1 MADLGY
7 KKEQASRPD
16 WAHYGY
22 IKEWF
27 LNANIGNFAFLIQRL
42 TGILIVL
49 YLFVHL
55 YSIGEAFL
63 YSRVATGHA
72 MDPNGAMAFNHGMSL
87 YSGLGFHVLE
97 YLLMLGV
104 LYHMLNGLRV
114 IMVDWFGFSRQHKSL
129 FWLSMAII
137 VVVAIIGVF
146 FFFPELHL
154 LG

>member
-7 KKEQASRPD
+7 KKERAARPE
-16 WAHYGY
+16 WAHFNY

-27 LNANIGNFAFLIQRL
+27 LNANVGNFAFLIQRV

-49 YLFVHL
+49 YLFAHL

-63 YSRVATGHA
+63 YGKVMNGFKW
-72 MDPNGAMAFNHGMSL
+72 DPKGVDAFNHGMHL
-87 YSGLGFHVLE
+87 YSSPFFHLME

-104 LYHMLNGLRV
+104 LFHMLNGLRV
-114 IMVDWFGFSRQHKSL
+114 IMADWFGFTRVHKSL
-129 FWLSMAII
+129 FWLSMAVSVLAA
-137 VVVAIIGVF
+137 VVGVF

-154 LG
+154 VG

>member
-7 KKEQASRPD
+7 KKVRAERPE
-16 WAHYGY
+16 WAHLHY

-27 LNANIGNFAFLIQRL
+27 LNANVGNFAFLMQRL

-49 YLFVHL
+49 YLFAHL

-63 YSRVATGHA
+63 YSEVANGHTL
-72 MDPNGAMAFNHGMSL
+72 DPVGFKAFNEGMAT
-87 YSGLGFHVLE
+87 YNTPFFHVME

-114 IMVDWFGFSRQHKSL
+114 IMVDWFGFTRQHKSL

-137 VVVAIIGVF
+137 VLVAVVGVF
-146 FFFPELHL
+146 YFFPELHL
-154 LG
+154 IG